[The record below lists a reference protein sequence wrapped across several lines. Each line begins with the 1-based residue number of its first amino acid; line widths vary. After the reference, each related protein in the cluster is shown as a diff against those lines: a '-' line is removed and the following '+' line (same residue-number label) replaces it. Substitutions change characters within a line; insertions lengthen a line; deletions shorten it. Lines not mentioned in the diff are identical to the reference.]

1 MAEDEDT
8 NAAIW
13 KSDEGINHWLAGGDD
28 RERRYRPQ
36 WELMAELLPFATDE
50 AFTFLD
56 LGAGTGSAART
67 ILHRYPRS
75 KAILADFSTQMM
87 GEAAALMGDYRD
99 RFDYVEFDMAAGVWP
114 DAVPSSVDAVVT
126 SLCVHHLSDQRK
138 QGIFTEI
145 FERLGP
151 SGWYFNFDPISTDD
165 EHVDEVWQRT
175 NDRIDPESAEKRR
188 HRTPEE
194 HASYE
199 NHVRYI
205 VPLERQLGFLRA
217 AGFEACDTYWKKLDY
232 VIYGGRK
239 PTAG

>member
-99 RFDYVEFDMAAGVWP
+99 RFDYVEFDMAKGDWP
-114 DAVPSSVDAVVT
+114 AAIPPVVDAVVT
-126 SLCVHHLSDQRK
+126 SLCMHHLTDDRK
-138 QGIFTEI
+138 RGMFHEI
-145 FERLGP
+145 FERVAPG
-151 SGWYFNFDPISTDD
+151 GWYFNFDPISTDD
-165 EHVDEVWQRT
+165 ADVEEMWQRAT
-175 NDRIDPESAEKRR
+175 DRLDPESAQKRL
-188 HRTPEE
+188 HRTPDEQTRF
-194 HASYE
+194 E

-205 VPLERQLGFLRA
+205 IPLDRQLEFLRA
-217 AGFEACDTYWKKLDY
+217 AGFTAIDVYVKQLDY
-232 VIYGGRK
+232 VIYGGKK
-239 PTAG
+239 PPA